1 MQKDSA
7 TLKRL
12 VADTLGKIVS
22 NVEEVMI
29 GKRDA
34 VELALCALLSN
45 GHVLIED
52 MPGVGKTSLVSAI
65 AKSFDCSFQRIQFTP
80 DILPSDIT
88 GFSMYNQKSGEFEYK
103 AGAIMAQIILADEI
117 NRTSP
122 KTQASLLEAME
133 ENQVTVDGN
142 TYDLPHPFIVFATQ
156 NPIEYLGTYPLP
168 EAQLD
173 RFFMRISLGYP
184 SAAEESALLTRFK
197 EKSPLETL
205 RPVSNAKALAAMQDF
220 VTQIHVDQRVNDY
233 IVHIVRKTREDADV
247 ALGASPRATLALFRA
262 AQAWAMYQDR
272 NYVLPDDV
280 RKMAEPVIGHRLVFA
295 QEAKIRNCT
304 AAEVI
309 TRILADAAVPQ

>member
-1 MQKDSA
+1 MQTNSA

-12 VADTLGKIVS
+12 VSDALGKIVS
-22 NVEEVMI
+22 NVEQVII

-34 VELALCALLSN
+34 VELALCSLLCK

-65 AKSFDCSFQRIQFTP
+65 AKSFDCSFKRIQFTP

-88 GFSMYNQKSGEFEYK
+88 GFSIYNQKSGAFEYRP
-103 AGAIMAQIILADEI
+103 GAIMAQIILADEI

-122 KTQASLLEAME
+122 KTQSSLLEAME

-142 TYDLPHPFIVFATQ
+142 TYPLPQPFTVFATQ

-197 EKSPLETL
+197 ENSPLETL
-205 RPVSNAKALAAMQDF
+205 RAVSNAKALSAMQEL
-220 VTQIHVDQRVNDY
+220 VTQIHVDQQVNDY
-233 IVHIVRKTREDADV
+233 IVSIVRQTREDPDI
-247 ALGASPRATLALFRA
+247 ALGASPRASLALFRA
-262 AQAWAMYQDR
+262 TQAWAMYNDR

-280 RKMAEPVIGHRLVFA
+280 HKMAEPVIGHRLVLTS
-295 QEAKIRNCT
+295 EAKRRNCT
-304 AAEVI
+304 TSEV
-309 TRILADAAVPQ
+309 LARMIADIPVPQ